1 MAHIKIDC
9 SDSSVVLVCHSCG
22 GAWRAFAWDRA
33 DAHDR
38 AVAHEQRS
46 HPGESH
52 AYQARWDYL
61 NRRPSGRPPKAATRR

>member
-9 SDSSVVLVCHSCG
+9 SDSSVVLVCQTCG

-38 AVAHEQRS
+38 AVAHEQRT
-46 HPGESH
+46 HPGTEE
-52 AYQARWDYL
+52 AQAAREQW
-61 NRRPSGRPPKAATRR
+61 RRRARSGRPSLAATRR